1 MSLTQKS
8 SSEEKSAQF
17 WWNLYKIKR
26 HHQVPTIYRLRT
38 YSFTS
43 LKENLLYHQYIN
55 EFLHLANFPWNQFH
69 EIFSWNWF
77 HGKINQR
84 SKWLG
89 PRRQRQ
95 KFMPHIFSLPKR
107 CASRLTKKLNLF
119 CWHGKNILPFPFPSL
134 ILKKSRT
141 LSFVN
146 I

>member
-8 SSEEKSAQF
+8 CSEFQRKSQHNFGETCTKLKDITRFLLSTDWGA
-17 WWNLYKIKR
+17 
-26 HHQVPTIYRLRT
+26 H
-38 YSFTS
+38 SFTS

-134 ILKKSRT
+134 ILKK
-141 LSFVN
+141 
-146 I
+146 